1 MNNER
6 YVNMKLQKLQEL
18 LKLSE
23 EEVKNLVIEAVDND
37 FSSFSKV
44 QDQIN
49 QLNYYQQELK
59 QQQKNMEELKKSNN
73 TEALQ
78 KKIEQMQLDYENR
91 ESQHKLEMKN
101 LRFDT
106 LLEKEVL
113 KVKPKNVEAVKY
125 LLHLDSSKYNEKEN
139 TIYGLKEK
147 LQALMQSDGYLF
159 DTTTSEA
166 PKIEGIQPVSSNISR
181 EGVMSG
187 EQNFMTKKQS
197 QWTYQDWDA
206 YYKSKNQN
214 V

>member
-1 MNNER
+1 MTFPPSR
-6 YVNMKLQKLQEL
+6 KY
-18 LKLSE
+18 S
-23 EEVKNLVIEAVDND
+23 
-37 FSSFSKV
+37 
-44 QDQIN
+44 
-49 QLNYYQQELK
+49 YYQQELK
-59 QQQKNMEELKKSNN
+59 QQHKNMEELKKSNN

-91 ESQHKLEMKN
+91 ESQHKLEMRN

-113 KVKPKNVEAVKY
+113 KAKPKNVEAVKY

-159 DTTTSEA
+159 DTTVSEA
-166 PKIEGIQPVSSNISR
+166 PKIEGIQPVSSNISK

-206 YYKSKNQN
+206 YYKSQNQN

>member
-1 MNNER
+1 
-6 YVNMKLQKLQEL
+6 MKLQKLQEL

-59 QQQKNMEELKKSNN
+59 QQHKNMEELKKSNN

-78 KKIEQMQLDYENR
+78 KKIEQMQLDYEQR
-91 ESQHKLEMKN
+91 ESQHKLEMRN

-113 KVKPKNVEAVKY
+113 KAKPKNVEAVKY

-159 DTTTSEA
+159 DTTTSET
-166 PKIEGIQPVSSNISR
+166 PKIEGIQPVSSNVSQ

-187 EQNFMTKKQS
+187 GSNFMNKKQS

-206 YYKSKNQN
+206 YYKSQN
-214 V
+214 NNV